1 MKLKMIL
8 LLTCVCAVS
17 AFLLAWVYGITDP
30 KIKQDIAKKTN
41 IYLMKVVF
49 PEGKEYKLSDKDT
62 TLWVACDS
70 AGKIVGSAQFELTIP
85 ETLWTVFDTTHNKI
99 GIAFKVWPKGYGGAI
114 ETLVGLGMDTI
125 LTGIRT
131 VTPAEG
137 LKETPGLGIKVTAL
151 WFKHQFI
158 GKKEHDISLKK
169 DGGVLDAITAA
180 TISSRAVA
188 RGVQKGILKYKEY
201 LNGQATKLPSD

>member
-17 AFLLAWVYGITDP
+17 AFLLAWVYGITEP
-30 KIKQDIAKKTN
+30 KIRQDIAKKTN
-41 IYLMKVVF
+41 LYLMEVAF
-49 PEGKEYKLSDKDT
+49 PKGEEYKLSDKDT
-62 TLWVACDS
+62 ILWVACDS
-70 AGKIVGSAQFELTIP
+70 AGKIVGSAKFELTIP
-85 ETLWTVFDTTHNKI
+85 GTLWTIFDTTQNKM

-114 ETLVGLGMDTI
+114 ETLVGLGMDTV

-137 LKETPGLGIKVTAL
+137 LRETPGLGIKVTAL

-158 GKKEHDISLKK
+158 GKKEQDVLLKK
-169 DGGVLDAITAA
+169 DGGALDAITAA

-188 RGVQKGILKYKEY
+188 KGVQKGISEYKEY
-201 LNGQATKLPSD
+201 LSSQATELPSD